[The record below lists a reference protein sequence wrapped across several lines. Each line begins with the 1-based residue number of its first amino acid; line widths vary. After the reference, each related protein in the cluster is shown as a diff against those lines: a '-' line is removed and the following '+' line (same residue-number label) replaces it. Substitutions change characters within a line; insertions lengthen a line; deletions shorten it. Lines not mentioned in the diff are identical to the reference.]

1 MNKEAVVGIYTMEYY
16 LAVKK
21 EWNLAIC
28 DALEGPRG
36 HYAKW
41 NKSVKNK
48 YLMISLMCGIFKK
61 KKQNQICRYREQI
74 SDCQSQAVEGRQNG
88 WKESK
93 GTNSCYKISHKG
105 AQGVHHNDYG

>member
-61 KKQNQICRYREQI
+61 KNKTKFVDTENRLVIARVKRWRVGKMGER
-74 SDCQSQAVEGRQNG
+74 SQKVQTHVI
-88 WKESK
+88 K
-93 GTNSCYKISHKG
+93 
-105 AQGVHHNDYG
+105 